1 MTTASR
7 KRRRRLPP
15 GLALLLLPAFI
26 AEALSGAT
34 PPVAYFLN
42 PFVFAYLTLY
52 YGTGALLVREMTR
65 RWGKGWPTL
74 LLLGGVWGIVQEGLG
89 TKVFFDPT
97 RTELSPLV
105 NYGTTGGVH
114 WAFVVQLF
122 IYHGIYSIVLPIML
136 SEVIYWSE
144 RDRSWAGKRALWIC
158 VFLQVAMTAVAYQ
171 TISPNYKPPAEL
183 YVSTLL
189 ATAVLIFL
197 ARWLPGRSPDPA
209 APPALNHHV
218 PRPRWFLLVGCLSSS
233 VFILVSLVGPGW
245 IGEPLVVIALML
257 GITAY
262 TLWILRKASQ
272 RGRAWSRPHQLA
284 LATGLLAPLI
294 VWSPVQELSGV
305 TGKSLV
311 GVAVAVFLWLTW
323 RRIGSPRIA
332 HPLAS
337 PPEESSGGV
346 GP

>member
-1 MTTASR
+1 MSEVTTASR

-15 GLALLLLPAFI
+15 GLVLLLLPAFI
-26 AEALSGAT
+26 GEALSGAT
-34 PPVAYFLN
+34 PPAAYFLN

-52 YGTGALLVREMTR
+52 YGTAALLVREMTR

-122 IYHGIYSIVLPIML
+122 IYHGVYSIVLPIML
-136 SEVIYWSE
+136 TEVIFWSE
-144 RDRSWAGKRALWIC
+144 RDRLWAGKPALWIC

-171 TISPNYKPPAEL
+171 TISPNYKPPVEL
-183 YVSTLL
+183 YLSTLL
-189 ATAVLIFL
+189 VTAMLIL
-197 ARWLPGRSPDPA
+197 IARRLPGRSPDPA
-209 APPALNHHV
+209 AAPLPNHPV
-218 PRPRWFLLVGCLSSS
+218 PRPWWFFLAGCLSSS
-233 VFILVSLVGPGW
+233 VFIFVSLVGPGW
-245 IGEPLVVIALML
+245 ISEPLVVIALML

-262 TLWILRKASQ
+262 TLSILRKASQ
-272 RGRAWSRPHQLA
+272 RGRAWWRKHQLA
-284 LATGLLAPLI
+284 LAGGLLAPLI

-311 GVAVAVFLWLTW
+311 GIGAAVCLWLMW
-323 RRIGSPRIA
+323 RRIGDPHR
-332 HPLAS
+332 LAS
-337 PPEESSGGV
+337 PPGAASGGV